1 MTGENYSDQA
11 NPRGLKPAARYVFS
25 QTALVGGRSR
35 LGRVQPAEVALAGC
49 SLLYTRRRGVVSVPS
64 FVCALPCS
72 PPNADR
78 PSWGRLRAGF
88 VNYRPRPQR
97 PRSSRSWQHDLPG
110 YAVSA
115 PRAAAVGR
123 GASLGG
129 RRWFVK
135 IVVATDS
142 FKGTL
147 SSLRAGRAI
156 AEGIRRVLPRACI
169 VVLPVADGGEGTV
182 EAVLHACGGRWDSAT
197 VSGPLG
203 EPVEAAFG
211 ILPDGRRAVIVGASN
226 LIGKPMSLLLTRHWA
241 TVTICDM
248 RTKPLSEMTRQADI
262 LVSVTGVAHLIT
274 ADMVKPGAVVLDFGF
289 ARLGDKWVG
298 DVDFEAVKEIAGA
311 ITPVPGGTGPMTNAM
326 LMRNTMTAAERQV
339 RLGLKAASQISAVS
353 LTSVSLGDGRG
364 LGTTAQ

>member
-1 MTGENYSDQA
+1 MSARILDGREVSKTILTEVKGQLAKFQDEYKVTPTLALLRVGDDPASVSYAGMIERTCDKTGIAFEA
-11 NPRGLKPAARYVFS
+11 HTLPATASEDEVVRLVRKLNEDEHVHGIIIQQPMPEGVRASVVIEAMDPAKDVDGAHPLNAGRLAR
-25 QTALVGGRSR
+25 A
-35 LGRVQPAEVALAGC
+35 A
-49 SLLYTRRRGVVSVPS
+49 
-64 FVCALPCS
+64 FV
-72 PPNADR
+72 DR
-78 PSWGRLRAGF
+78 PQDVGPYF
-88 VNYRPRPQR
+88 VPATP
-97 PRSSRSWQHDLPG
+97 
-110 YAVSA
+110 
-115 PRAAAVGR
+115 
-123 GASLGG
+123 LGG
-129 RRWFVK
+129 LELLKRYNIKV
-135 IVVATDS
+135 
-142 FKGTL
+142 
-147 SSLRAGRAI
+147 
-156 AEGIRRVLPRACI
+156 
-169 VVLPVADGGEGTV
+169 
-182 EAVLHACGGRWDSAT
+182 
-197 VSGPLG
+197 
-203 EPVEAAFG
+203 
-211 ILPDGRRAVIVGASN
+211 DGRRAVIVGASN

-274 ADMVKPGAVVLDFGF
+274 GDMVKPGAVVLDFGF